1 MIHTNTKV
9 ILKNRPVGYPKEED
23 FEIVHKNIDHLDNG
37 EVIIEVLWLSLDPYM
52 RGRMSAAKS
61 YAAPLEIGEVITGG
75 AVGKV
80 IESKC
85 PSFSI
90 GNIVEGF
97 SIGWQKF
104 SKVKLSEITEIE
116 ISILRL
122 AIHELKENLL
132 DKAIVINEAI
142 RLAKKF
148 GQDSSHKFV
157 NAVLDKI
164 SS

>member
-1 MIHTNTKV
+1 MIRLKKLPSPAKKRELIMQALYQKEISGCSNT
-9 ILKNRPVGYPKEED
+9 
-23 FEIVHKNIDHLDNG
+23 
-37 EVIIEVLWLSLDPYM
+37 EVIKQFKQSHKAIDLDAFEFVLKAIKINSSEIDQEIE
-52 RGRMSAAKS
+52 
-61 YAAPLEIGEVITGG
+61 
-75 AVGKV
+75 
-80 IESKC
+80 
-85 PSFSI
+85 
-90 GNIVEGF
+90 
-97 SIGWQKF
+97 KF

>member
-1 MIHTNTKV
+1 MIRLKKLPSPAKKRELIMQALYQKEISGCSNT
-9 ILKNRPVGYPKEED
+9 
-23 FEIVHKNIDHLDNG
+23 
-37 EVIIEVLWLSLDPYM
+37 EVIKQFKQSHKAIDLDAFEFVLKAIKINSSEIDQEIE
-52 RGRMSAAKS
+52 
-61 YAAPLEIGEVITGG
+61 
-75 AVGKV
+75 
-80 IESKC
+80 
-85 PSFSI
+85 
-90 GNIVEGF
+90 
-97 SIGWQKF
+97 KF
-104 SKVKLSEITEIE
+104 SKVKLSGITEIE

>member
-1 MIHTNTKV
+1 MIRLKKLPSPAKKRELIMQALYQKEISGCSNT
-9 ILKNRPVGYPKEED
+9 
-23 FEIVHKNIDHLDNG
+23 
-37 EVIIEVLWLSLDPYM
+37 EVLKQFKQSHKAIDLDAFEFVLKAIKIN
-52 RGRMSAAKS
+52 SS
-61 YAAPLEIGEVITGG
+61 EIDQE
-75 AVGKV
+75 
-80 IESKC
+80 IE
-85 PSFSI
+85 
-90 GNIVEGF
+90 
-97 SIGWQKF
+97 KF

>member
-1 MIHTNTKV
+1 MIRLKKLPSPAKKRELIMQALYQKEISGCSNT
-9 ILKNRPVGYPKEED
+9 
-23 FEIVHKNIDHLDNG
+23 
-37 EVIIEVLWLSLDPYM
+37 EVIKQFEQSHKAIDLDAFEFVLKAIKINSSEIDQEIE
-52 RGRMSAAKS
+52 
-61 YAAPLEIGEVITGG
+61 
-75 AVGKV
+75 
-80 IESKC
+80 
-85 PSFSI
+85 
-90 GNIVEGF
+90 
-97 SIGWQKF
+97 KF